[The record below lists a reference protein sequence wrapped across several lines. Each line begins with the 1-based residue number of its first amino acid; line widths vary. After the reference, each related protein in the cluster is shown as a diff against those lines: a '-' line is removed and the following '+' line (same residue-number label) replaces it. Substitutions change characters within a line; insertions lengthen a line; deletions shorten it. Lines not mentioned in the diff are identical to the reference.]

1 MGGQCKANVC
11 GQRLSTCPHAA
22 PAETAGASGAA
33 QAPADFLPPSFQQ
46 ICALS
51 PPSMLPSCI
60 RCDMSHHDVELA
72 PQIRDTPDD
81 QLMMAVSRRAQLA
94 RRQGRLGPVVA
105 RRAYATQQQA
115 RIKGA
120 PLQPVFK

>member
-1 MGGQCKANVC
+1 
-11 GQRLSTCPHAA
+11 
-22 PAETAGASGAA
+22 
-33 QAPADFLPPSFQQ
+33 
-46 ICALS
+46 
-51 PPSMLPSCI
+51 
-60 RCDMSHHDVELA
+60 MSHHDVELA